1 MIEGMYE
8 IESLQPTAEGLEAT
22 LQLNREHAIYKAHFP
37 GQPITPGVCVMQMMQ
52 DLLVRHYGRPL
63 RLRLARNI
71 KFLKV
76 ISPETTPQITYR
88 LTMDGDGTEQ
98 VRLKVHA
105 QVTWG
110 DTLFAKMSSEY
121 VFE

>member
-8 IESLQPTAEGLEAT
+8 IKSLQSTAESLEAT

-37 GQPITPGVCVMQMMQ
+37 GQPITPGVCVMQMTQ

-63 RLRLARNI
+63 RLRLAKNI

-105 QVTWG
+105 QVTWD